1 MKLAGLSP
9 ALFRHSEQRTIAAQI
24 DDTTY
29 VSCNILVVKVV
40 EELRYLVLAIQREGN
55 RLLAAELRP
64 LGITP
69 SQAEV
74 LRVLRDHGPLT
85 LNALGDLL
93 VCETG
98 NSPSRLVDR
107 LVAQGLVKRGID
119 KVDRRYLALSL
130 TPQGRALHRRVVTA
144 ENRLHRTMHDLVAG
158 QALDE
163 TITTLRAVADAF
175 PSGAALARRRD
186 PEYDHHLAQER

>member
-1 MKLAGLSP
+1 MT
-9 ALFRHSEQRTIAAQI
+9 H
-24 DDTTY
+24 
-29 VSCNILVVKVV
+29 VSCNLLVVKPA

-55 RLLAAELRP
+55 RLFAADLRP

-85 LNALGDLL
+85 LNALGGLL

-98 NSPSRLVDR
+98 TSPSRLVDR
-107 LVAQGLVKRGID
+107 LVAQGLIRRETD

-130 TPQGRALHRRVVTA
+130 TSRGRQLCRRIVTAEERLHRRID
-144 ENRLHRTMHDLVAG
+144 DLVAG
-158 QALDE
+158 MPVDE
-163 TITTLRAVADAF
+163 TISTLRAVAEAF
-175 PSGAALARRRD
+175 PAGAALARRRD
-186 PEYDHHLAQER
+186 TVKEK

>member
-1 MKLAGLSP
+1 M
-9 ALFRHSEQRTIAAQI
+9 
-24 DDTTY
+24 
-29 VSCNILVVKVV
+29 KVV

-85 LNALGDLL
+85 LNALGGLL

-107 LVAQGLVKRGID
+107 LVAQGLIRRDVDPG
-119 KVDRRYLALSL
+119 DRRYVMLSL
-130 TPQGRALHRRVVTA
+130 TTGGEDLGRRISAVEELLYSTI
-144 ENRLHRTMHDLVAG
+144 DGLVADHDVDATLG
-158 QALDE
+158 
-163 TITTLRAVADAF
+163 TLRSLAGAF
-175 PSGAALARRRD
+175 PAGHAVARRRD
-186 PEYDHHLAQER
+186 HTAGTRRRAGTTP

>member
-1 MKLAGLSP
+1 M
-9 ALFRHSEQRTIAAQI
+9 
-24 DDTTY
+24 
-29 VSCNILVVKVV
+29 LVMAI
-40 EELRYLVLAIQREGN
+40 EELRYLVLAIQREGT

-107 LVAQGLVKRGID
+107 LVAQGLVDRGID
-119 KVDRRYLALSL
+119 RADRRYLALRL
-130 TPQGRALHRRVVTA
+130 TPKGRALCRRVVTA
-144 ENRLHRTMHDLVAG
+144 ENRLHRTITDLVAG
-158 QALDE
+158 RSLDE
-163 TITTLRAVADAF
+163 TISTLRAVAGAF
-175 PSGAALARRRD
+175 PAGAALARRRQ
-186 PEYDHHLAQER
+186 PERPRSRQLAGEK

>member
-1 MKLAGLSP
+1 M
-9 ALFRHSEQRTIAAQI
+9 
-24 DDTTY
+24 TY
-29 VSCNILVVKVV
+29 MSCNISGVKVV

-85 LNALGDLL
+85 LNALGGLL

-98 NSPSRLVDR
+98 NSPSRLVER
-107 LVAQGLVKRGID
+107 LVAQGLVKRSID
-119 KVDRRYLALSL
+119 SVDRRYLALSL
-130 TPQGRALHRRVVTA
+130 TTQGRALHRRIVTA
-144 ENRLHRTMHDLVAG
+144 ENRLHRTMNDLVAG
-158 QALDE
+158 QPLDE
-163 TITTLRAVADAF
+163 TITTLRALADAF
-175 PSGAALARRRD
+175 PAGAALARRRTPD
-186 PEYDHHLAQER
+186 RHLVQER

>member
-1 MKLAGLSP
+1 
-9 ALFRHSEQRTIAAQI
+9 
-24 DDTTY
+24 
-29 VSCNILVVKVV
+29 VKVA

-85 LNALGDLL
+85 LNALGGLL

-107 LVAQGLVKRGID
+107 LVAQGLIQREID
-119 KVDRRYLALSL
+119 LDDRRYLALSL
-130 TPQGRALHRRVVTA
+130 TKEGRALCRRIVAA
-144 ENRLHRTMHDLVAG
+144 EQVLHKTLDELIAG
-158 QALDE
+158 QPVGE
-163 TITTLRAVADAF
+163 TISTLRAVAEAF
-175 PSGAALARRRD
+175 PAGEALARRRD
-186 PEYDHHLAQER
+186 TEQEK

>member
-1 MKLAGLSP
+1 MT
-9 ALFRHSEQRTIAAQI
+9 H
-24 DDTTY
+24 
-29 VSCNILVVKVV
+29 VSCNISAMKVV

-85 LNALGDLL
+85 LNALGGLL

-119 KVDRRYLALSL
+119 TIDRRYLALSL
-130 TPQGRALHRRVVTA
+130 TPQGRALHRRIITA
-144 ENRLHRTMHDLVAG
+144 ENRLHRTMDDRLAG
-158 QALDE
+158 HALDE
-163 TITTLRAVADAF
+163 TISTLRSLADAF
-175 PSGAALARRRD
+175 PTGAALARRRG
-186 PEYDHHLAQER
+186 PALAHQEN

>member
-1 MKLAGLSP
+1 
-9 ALFRHSEQRTIAAQI
+9 
-24 DDTTY
+24 
-29 VSCNILVVKVV
+29 VSCNLLEVKVA
-40 EELRYLVLAIQREGN
+40 EELRYLVLAVQREGN

-85 LNALGDLL
+85 LNALGGLL

-107 LVAQGLVKRGID
+107 LVAQGLIERDID
-119 KVDRRYLALSL
+119 PDDRRYLALSL
-130 TPQGRALHRRVVTA
+130 TKDGRALCRRIVAA
-144 ENRLHRTMHDLVAG
+144 ERVLHKTIDKLVAG
-158 QALDE
+158 QPVSE
-163 TITTLRAVADAF
+163 TISTLRAVAEAF
-175 PSGAALARRRD
+175 PAGEALARRRD
-186 PEYDHHLAQER
+186 TE